1 MLKLMSNQDPRFLT
15 HGLGLIRLLPTVM
28 EHESSLSSCCRVP
41 TSKNSVLSSS
51 IINLFSFRSLSNA
64 RDKIIK
70 TAGGGGGL
78 LTASARGE
86 GWGKKIFE
94 KIEKKNKTTSVY
106 RLMQSVNPN

>member
-1 MLKLMSNQDPRFLT
+1 MLKLLSNHDPRFLT

-41 TSKNSVLSSS
+41 TSKNSVLSSL

-70 TAGGGGGL
+70 TAGGG
-78 LTASARGE
+78 RGFIDRQCKGVGVGE
-86 GWGKKIFE
+86 EDFRKDRKE
-94 KIEKKNKTTSVY
+94 K
-106 RLMQSVNPN
+106 